1 MKFASVTTWSAVLAL
16 AILLT
21 ACGRQEEKPA
31 ATAEKK
37 LNVVTTVAPHTSVVE
52 NSAGDKIQLA
62 GIIPE
67 GINSHTFEPIPSDS
81 KLLSN
86 ADLIILNGLDLE
98 TPTLNLAKA
107 NLKQGAAIIFLGD
120 KTIQQSDYI
129 YDFSFPKDKEHPN
142 PHLWLNPQYALRY
155 ATLVRD
161 ELIRI
166 D

>member
-1 MKFASVTTWSAVLAL
+1 MLFRNFPWLAFVTLAL
-16 AILLT
+16 LIC
-21 ACGRQEEKPA
+21 ACGRKEEVAQPA
-31 ATAEKK
+31 SAGK
-37 LNVVTTVAPHTSVVE
+37 LKVVTTVAPITSMLE
-52 NSAGDKIQLA
+52 NGGADKIDIA

-67 GINSHTFEPIPSDS
+67 GVNSHTFEPIPSDS

-98 TPTLNLAKA
+98 TPTLTLAKA
-107 NLKQGAAIIFLGD
+107 HLKQGGAIIFLGD

-155 ATLVRD
+155 ATLV
-161 ELIRI
+161 
-166 D
+166 